1 MQGGRGQCRGVRGQ
15 CKKEIQ
21 RVSWNA
27 GGLVRMQG
35 VILPTLPSWNSSQG
49 SRPCKILTSA
59 NIHMQYIGT
68 TEKGHKGV
76 RHKDIL

>member
-1 MQGGRGQCRGVRGQ
+1 
-15 CKKEIQ
+15 
-21 RVSWNA
+21 
-27 GGLVRMQG
+27 MQG

-49 SRPCKILTSA
+49 SRPFKILTSA